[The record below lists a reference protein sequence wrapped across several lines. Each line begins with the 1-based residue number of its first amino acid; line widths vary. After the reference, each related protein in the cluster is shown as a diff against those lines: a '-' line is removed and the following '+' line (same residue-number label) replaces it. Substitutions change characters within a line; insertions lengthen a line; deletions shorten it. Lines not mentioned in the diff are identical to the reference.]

1 MILDNGR
8 RAAHT
13 AVMGPDLD
21 PVSLIERLRDDLGN
35 RRIEHAIDMLE
46 RIRPVL
52 AGVGPRPG
60 CGILV
65 GLIAQ
70 WVDAGFDEAGLLRC
84 LLDKFPKESRA
95 GLPVADYLH
104 LRMAEAVIAMES
116 EDFETAMRCL
126 RVVQSFEDEV
136 NDPEL
141 MAIAN
146 FWLARCYRRM
156 GRYGEAL
163 QYTERGESLAL
174 RSGYPQMAAI
184 MQVTRSWLAFQ
195 KGKLQEAT
203 ALLRQAEA
211 ALNPTSDYLNRGN
224 IQSSYGRI
232 ARRQGKYDR
241 AQECFERAICEYRA
255 SGAGHLQL
263 ARTLLNLAFVKRLIA
278 LDAQRCLDRAAT
290 SRRSAAGGSSESV
303 RDQRAY
309 IEGLRRSAAAHLDE
323 AYQTYSHH
331 ENQRGVAGVHI
342 NRGFLCL
349 DAGDLEGAAAEAAE
363 AFAHGAEKS
372 DAIVMARARSL
383 QCIVENTAMEE
394 QVGDCAHHRESAETF
409 AREAVTFASQTEN
422 RRLLAR
428 AYVWQGLTFTADPAD
443 LEAARRCCEQALALL
458 QPEGVER
465 QYTWDD
471 LETLKTRVMRARPV
485 ESVLQAWSAGI
496 VENTTFQ
503 QMTEEFARIV
513 IPQIWE
519 REGRKISKVAE
530 KLSISP
536 KKVRRI
542 LHAAGVA
549 DRGEKTDSATN
560 EHE

>member
-1 MILDNGR
+1 LILDIGPG
-8 RAAHT
+8 AAHT
-13 AVMGPDLD
+13 AVMSPDLD
-21 PVSLIERLRDDLGN
+21 PVTLIERLRDDLGH
-35 RRIEHAIDMLE
+35 RRIEHAVDTLD
-46 RIRPVL
+46 RIRPTFAAL
-52 AGVGPRPG
+52 GPRPG

-70 WVDAGFDEAGLLRC
+70 WVDAGFDEPALLRC
-84 LLDKFPKESRA
+84 LLEKFPKESRA
-95 GLPVADYLH
+95 SLPVADYLH
-104 LRMAEAVIAMES
+104 LRMAEAVIAMDG
-116 EDFETAMRCL
+116 EDFETALQCL
-126 RVVQSFEDEV
+126 QLVRSFEDEV

-163 QYTERGESLAL
+163 QYTEHGESMALAC
-174 RSGYPQMAAI
+174 GYPQMAAI

-211 ALNPTSDYLNRGN
+211 ALNPTSDYLNRGH
-224 IQSSYGRI
+224 IQSAYGRI

-241 AQECFERAICEYRA
+241 ALESFERAIEEYRS
-255 SGAGHLQL
+255 SGAAHLQL

-278 LDAQRCLDRAAT
+278 LELQRGLDRAAT
-290 SRRSAAGGSSESV
+290 SRRGAGGPSDNV
-303 RDQRAY
+303 REQRAH
-309 IEGLRRSAAAHLDE
+309 IEELRRSATAHLDE
-323 AYQTYSHH
+323 AYHTYQQHQ
-331 ENQRGVAGVHI
+331 NQRGVAGVHI
-342 NRGFLCL
+342 NRGFLYL
-349 DAGDLEGAAAEAAE
+349 DEGDLEGAASEAAE
-363 AFAHGAEKS
+363 AFLHGAEKA
-372 DAIVMARARSL
+372 DAIVMARARTL
-383 QCIVENTAMEE
+383 QCIVENTAMDE
-394 QVGDCAHHRESAETF
+394 QVGDCAHHREAAETF
-409 AREAVTFASQTEN
+409 AREAVTFAGQTEN

-443 LEAARRCCEQALALL
+443 LEAARRCCEQATALL
-458 QPEGVER
+458 QPEGLER

-471 LETLKTRVMRARPV
+471 LETLKTRVMRSRPV

-513 IPQIWE
+513 IPQVWE

-542 LHAAGVA
+542 LHAAGA
-549 DRGEKTDSATN
+549 TDKGEKTDPAAD
-560 EHE
+560 EQE